1 MSDVLQGLHTGAGA
15 GRRLVRPLGIFAPW
29 RLHAYGLTM
38 AALYAVL
45 IVALY
50 RSGAWLVDSS
60 GVPTLNDFTNAWL
73 AGAQALHGQAVS
85 LYDPGEYARIQASLV
100 GPKEAFY
107 RNWPYP
113 PTFFLVLA
121 PFALIPYV
129 YAFIAWTMA
138 TLLCCGVVVYLIV
151 RRLPAVTLLLAC
163 PFTPWNLCAGQ
174 NGLLTGS
181 LLGTSL
187 LLLERRPVLSG
198 VFMGCLSYK
207 PQFGVLLPMALLASS
222 RWRAF
227 GSAAATV
234 ACLVAASLALF
245 GRATWEGFPIGLSG
259 QYADYLTASGDA
271 GPLAVGGWGRLQTVY
286 GLVRDLHG
294 DAALAWL
301 AQGITAAGAA
311 IVTWLV
317 WGSPARYVLQAA
329 TLSAA
334 ALITMPYAFTYDM
347 AVIAIPVAFL
357 ASDQISCGLLRG
369 EQTIMIGPF
378 GACLVIVVSLG
389 NIPLGP
395 IVIIVLLAMILRR
408 ALRQFGKP
416 RLGQGTQR
424 RD

>member
-1 MSDVLQGLHTGAGA
+1 M
-15 GRRLVRPLGIFAPW
+15 
-29 RLHAYGLTM
+29 
-38 AALYAVL
+38 
-45 IVALY
+45 
-50 RSGAWLVDSS
+50 
-60 GVPTLNDFTNAWL
+60 
-73 AGAQALHGQAVS
+73 
-85 LYDPGEYARIQASLV
+85 
-100 GPKEAFY
+100 
-107 RNWPYP
+107 
-113 PTFFLVLA
+113 
-121 PFALIPYV
+121 
-129 YAFIAWTMA
+129 
-138 TLLCCGVVVYLIV
+138 
-151 RRLPAVTLLLAC
+151 
-163 PFTPWNLCAGQ
+163 
-174 NGLLTGS
+174 
-181 LLGTSL
+181 
-187 LLLERRPVLSG
+187 
-198 VFMGCLSYK
+198 
-207 PQFGVLLPMALLASS
+207 
-222 RWRAF
+222 
-227 GSAAATV
+227 
-234 ACLVAASLALF
+234 
-245 GRATWEGFPIGLSG
+245 
-259 QYADYLTASGDA
+259 
-271 GPLAVGGWGRLQTVY
+271 Y

-301 AQGITAAGAA
+301 AQGIPAAGAA

-369 EQTIMIGPF
+369 EQTIMIGLF